1 MRDATDVASDPSIT
15 GVPRTTEVSKVHD
28 TNHNYESVSYLC
40 GLLSMWS
47 LFSSLVFRLVSHT
60 NRYDECYVLMR
71 VAIL

>member
-28 TNHNYESVSYLC
+28 TNHNYESVSCLC

-47 LFSSLVFRLVSHT
+47 LFSRLMSSDSFHT
-60 NRYDECYVLMR
+60 LIVMMSVTC
-71 VAIL
+71 

>member
-40 GLLSMWS
+40 GLLSVWS
-47 LFSSLVFRLVSHT
+47 LFSSLMSSDSFHT
-60 NRYDECYVLMR
+60 LIVMMSVTC
-71 VAIL
+71 